1 MREVEIGGRP
11 KAEPCS
17 QFGEAED
24 QALASIEAQAFARML
39 DRVFWFPE
47 PHVLRFEARVHSD
60 SQGIHHTVVG
70 VVGHG
75 GEAWF
80 SEDLIPARWDY
91 VAFKEIGWSVSK
103 LLRNKLIADGV
114 LREDAPGLLAGL
126 MPDFSGMQEPEEKDH
141 YRWAVVNRLRST
153 AMTRPMPGRW

>member
-11 KAEPCS
+11 KAEPRS

-24 QALASIEAQAFARML
+24 QALSGIEAQAFARML

-47 PHVLRFEARVHSD
+47 PHVLRFESRAHTAAD
-60 SQGIHHTVVG
+60 GTHHTVVG

-80 SEDLIPARWDY
+80 SEDLIPVRWDY

-103 LLRNKLIADGV
+103 LLRNKLITDGL
-114 LREDAPGLLAGL
+114 LREDAPGLLAGA
-126 MPDFSGMQEPEEKDH
+126 MPDFSDLQDREEKDH
-141 YRWAVVNRLRST
+141 YRWSVVNRLRLN
-153 AMTRPMPGRW
+153 GRGQAPNAWR

>member
-11 KAEPCS
+11 KAEPRS
-17 QFGEAED
+17 QFGETED
-24 QALASIEAQAFARML
+24 QELAGIEAQAFARML

-47 PHVLRFEARVHSD
+47 PHVLRFESREHPAA
-60 SQGIHHTVVG
+60 QGIHHTVVG

-103 LLRNKLIADGV
+103 LLRNKLITDGL
-114 LREDAPGLLAGL
+114 LREDALGLLAGL

-141 YRWAVVNRLRST
+141 YRWAVVNRLRS
-153 AMTRPMPGRW
+153 AALSRPVLGRW

>member
-11 KAEPCS
+11 KAEPRS

-24 QALASIEAQAFARML
+24 QALAGIEAQAFARML
-39 DRVFWFPE
+39 DRAFWFPE
-47 PHVLRFEARVHSD
+47 PHVLRFESREQSAGHGK
-60 SQGIHHTVVG
+60 QHTVVG

-80 SEDLIPARWDY
+80 SEDLIPVRWDY

-114 LREDAPGLLAGL
+114 LRQDAPGLLAGA
-126 MPDFSGMQEPEEKDH
+126 MPDFSSMQDPEEKDH
-141 YRWAVVNRLRST
+141 YRWAVVNRLRF
-153 AMTRPMPGRW
+153 AARARPIVGRW